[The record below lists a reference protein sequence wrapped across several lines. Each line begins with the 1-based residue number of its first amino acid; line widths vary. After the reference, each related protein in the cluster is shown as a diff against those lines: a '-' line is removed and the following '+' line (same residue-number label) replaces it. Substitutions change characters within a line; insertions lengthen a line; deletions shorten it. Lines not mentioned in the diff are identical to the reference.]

1 MSKKRSILLYF
12 DNFRR
17 VADLPDEQLGIL
29 LRALMEFGEKE
40 ANGEDGITGLRD
52 RYPELCEKA
61 QMAFSFMADTIRR
74 DAASYAEKCANYR
87 AAAQHRWDLQ
97 RESQA
102 IPDSPPA
109 DELERLV
116 RQQREKTG
124 RPDWATL

>member
-29 LRALMEFGEKE
+29 LRALMECGEKE

-61 QMAFSFMADTIRR
+61 QMAFSFMADSIRR
-74 DAASYAEKCANYR
+74 DTAAYEAKCAGRRSYA
-87 AAAQHRWDLQ
+87 Q
-97 RESQA
+97 RGWEPRKSENSRE
-102 IPDSPPA
+102 PRKEGNDR
-109 DELERLV
+109 ELAGYV
-116 RQQREKTG
+116 RQLAQRK
-124 RPDWATL
+124 P